1 MTAET
6 TPEPTFLQAAWT
18 WIKRAARTI
27 AAPLPAILLVVG
39 AILLIALGV
48 KNVQIGGLLAK
59 LFGKEDKGGPKA
71 IDVANTVP
79 ADRVDKNG
87 NLIPIGTPDS
97 KGITQA
103 QVVPIQQPGMFD
115 DPTEVKVVP
124 PGQTE
129 PIVVKL
135 PDGVKASDVDKVV
148 VVKPEVYAV
157 SVRSSSSVTGKD
169 VDDLLAK
176 YGG

>member
-1 MTAET
+1 MSD
-6 TPEPTFLQAAWT
+6 EPTFWQSAWV
-18 WIKRAARTI
+18 WIKRVVRAI
-27 AAPLPAILLVVG
+27 AAPLPALLLVIG

-59 LFGKEDKGGPKA
+59 LFGKGPDGPKA

-79 ADRVDKNG
+79 ADRVDANG
-87 NLIPIGTPDS
+87 KVIPIGTPDS

-103 QVVPIQQPGMFD
+103 QVVPIQQPGLMD
-115 DPTEVKVVP
+115 DPNTVKVVP
-124 PGQTE
+124 PGETK
-129 PIVVKL
+129 PVVVTL
-135 PDGVKASDVDKVV
+135 PDGVKAQDVDKVL

-157 SVRSSSSVTGKD
+157 TVKDSSKVQAKD

>member
-1 MTAET
+1 VSDEQ
-6 TPEPTFLQAAWT
+6 PTFWQSAWD
-18 WIKRAARTI
+18 WIKRVVRAI

-59 LFGKEDKGGPKA
+59 LFGKENKDGSKA
-71 IDVANTVP
+71 IDVANSIP
-79 ADRVDKNG
+79 DGRVDKDG

-97 KGITQA
+97 QGVTQA
-103 QVVPIQQPGMFD
+103 KVVPIQDSGLFD
-115 DPTEVKVVP
+115 DPSVVKVVP

-129 PIVVKL
+129 PVVVKL
-135 PDGVKASDVDKVV
+135 PDGVKAKDVDKVII
-148 VVKPEVYAV
+148 VKPEVYAV
-157 SVRSSSSVTGKD
+157 TVKDSSKVSSKD

-176 YGG
+176 YGS